1 MEIEDLKFTNEPKP
15 TRANLK
21 RTVELAQQFMEEY
34 KDAFV
39 EIMEISEKNGIHVQF
54 PTGDSKT
61 PEWNREI
68 LADNPST
75 WPLAFIS
82 VNETC
87 EPDRY
92 FAPDGLVG
100 KYVRARFDGSS
111 FWLADKNGELVEPS
125 KGATFTLDKS
135 NGKMGV
141 NPAWSDKFPDV
152 FPYIPQAISNDA
164 EMPLRKMFTVTHGLS
179 PEGDDS
185 TLWLLSIELIRVRGG
200 DPWFEVENTVIP
212 ELFKCTNPNRVS
224 FMFKDAV
231 DKAIRETIGLA
242 EE

>member
-1 MEIEDLKFTNEPKP
+1 MEIKDLKFTNEPKP

-39 EIMEISEKNGIHVQF
+39 EIMEISKKNDTHVQF

-68 LADNPST
+68 LTDNPST
-75 WPLAFIS
+75 WPLALIS
-82 VNETC
+82 VNERC
-87 EPDRY
+87 EPHVY
-92 FAPDGLVG
+92 FAPDGLDG
-100 KYVRARFDGSS
+100 KYVQARFYGSS
-111 FWLADKNGELVEPS
+111 FWLVDKHGELVEPS
-125 KGATFTLDKS
+125 KGATFTLNKS

-141 NPAWSDKFPDV
+141 NPAWGDMFPDV
-152 FPYIPQAISNDA
+152 FPYIPQAISNDT
-164 EMPLRKMFTVTHGLS
+164 EMPLRKMFTVTHGYA
-179 PEGDDS
+179 PDEDS
-185 TLWLLSIELIRVRGG
+185 TLWLLDIELSRVRKED
-200 DPWFEVENTVIP
+200 DPWFEVAHTVIP
-212 ELFKCTNPNRVS
+212 ELFKFTNPNRVS

-242 EE
+242 ED

>member
-34 KDAFV
+34 KNAFQ
-39 EIMEISEKNGIHVQF
+39 EIMEISEKNGTHVQF

-61 PEWNREI
+61 PEWNHTI
-68 LADNPST
+68 LKEDPST
-75 WPLAFIS
+75 WPLALIS
-82 VNETC
+82 VNERC
-87 EPDRY
+87 EPHVY
-92 FAPDGLVG
+92 FAPDGLDG
-100 KYVRARFDGSS
+100 KYVWARFDGSS
-111 FWLADKNGELVEPS
+111 FWLADKNGELVEPG

-141 NPAWSDKFPDV
+141 NPAWGDVFPHV

-179 PEGDDS
+179 PEDDS
-185 TLWLLSIELIRVRGG
+185 TLWLLSIELARVRKG
-200 DPWFEVENTVIP
+200 DPWFEVENIVIP
-212 ELFKCTNPNRVS
+212 EMFKCTNPNRVS

-231 DKAIRETIGLA
+231 DKAIRETIGLP